1 MEKLEKDYNMI
12 DWFKKVVFLN
22 YANFEGRARRAEYW
36 YFYLCAM
43 LLFIPP
49 YIVFIVG
56 AIQESTTIM
65 IVSGVVLAIIG
76 LGLMLPTLAVFVR
89 RMHDTGKSG
98 WYFFLNFIPLISLLA
113 FVFTLLESDKF
124 TNKYGKDPKNLD
136 KDEDLD
142 KIGTE

>member
-49 YIVFIVG
+49 YIIFIVG
-56 AIQESTTIM
+56 AIQESTIIM

-76 LGLMLPTLAVFVR
+76 LGLLMPTLAVFVR

-98 WYFFLNFIPLISLLA
+98 WYFLLNFLPLISLLV

-124 TNKYGKDPKNLD
+124 TNKYGKDPKNPD
-136 KDEDLD
+136 KDDDLD